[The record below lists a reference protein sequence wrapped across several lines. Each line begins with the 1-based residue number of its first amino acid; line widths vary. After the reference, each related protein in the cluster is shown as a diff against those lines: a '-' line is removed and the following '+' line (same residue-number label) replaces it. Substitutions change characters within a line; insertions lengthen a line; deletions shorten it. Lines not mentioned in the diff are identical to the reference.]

1 MKPIVVS
8 LLAVLPLA
16 AQTVETPVRAVT
28 DPGVVTTRQAI
39 TPAGVQAV
47 FQGRVYGVAFGAD
60 PAEIYVL
67 QASGVYRMDWKA
79 NRVLDRA
86 PLKGAMGLQAI
97 RWDAASR
104 RALAAYAEARGNVRL
119 VAVEGARAV
128 PIAEDLG
135 KNNAGAIATNGKI
148 AAVPLIS
155 QNQLAVVDLAA
166 GKVLGK
172 VKTGKAPFGVVLNRA
187 GTTAWVT
194 NWGGRDPRP
203 GDLTAATGLSPDAD
217 RVVVDARGIASTG
230 TVTRIDLA
238 KMEPAAS
245 IAVELHPTGVALDE
259 ARGRLYVANANS
271 DSVSVIDT
279 AHDRVLRTI
288 SMQPFPTRAA
298 GISPGALALSP
309 DGATLYAACGGI
321 NAVAVVSTVDGRIQG
336 LIPTGWYPNAV
347 DVSAD
352 GRWLAAGTLLGPGSG
367 WQGEPSRRFVHANR
381 GSVSVLPVPDKSQL
395 ASYTTAVAENNHMT
409 LGPAARTPA
418 AKPAAIPARSGDP
431 SLIEHVVYII
441 KENRTYDQ
449 VFGDIESGNGDPRLV
464 MFGEAVT
471 TNQHRLARQF
481 VLLDNFYASG
491 GNSGDGHQWVTQA
504 NETAYCM
511 WPGYQGR
518 SYPFDGT
525 DPIAYAAGGFLWDA
539 ALARRKSVR
548 NYGEYAG
555 RLPDAPSGRLPLL
568 DAWKRGEDFTSRWQ
582 VAAHIDPMNKI
593 LAHNFPPY
601 CLGIP
606 DVARAQIFLTDV
618 KKWVAAG
625 SMPHLAIIHLPS
637 NHTLGA
643 SPGLST
649 PKAMVADNDYALG
662 QIVDSLT
669 KTPFWKKMAI
679 FVVEDD
685 AQNGVD
691 HVDGHRTVALAI
703 SPYVRRGAVDSTFY
717 SHQSMVKTIEL
728 ILGLPTLSIFDL
740 IAYEMRASFHDA
752 PDFTGYDAV
761 MPEQSLWETNPPLKA
776 LRGTARKAAVAS
788 AGMRWDVPDAAPV
801 EKLNRIV
808 WGLVRGWKTPY
819 PAPPRAV
826 FSPLSV
832 GDDDDDE

>member
-1 MKPIVVS
+1 
-8 LLAVLPLA
+8 
-16 AQTVETPVRAVT
+16 
-28 DPGVVTTRQAI
+28 
-39 TPAGVQAV
+39 
-47 FQGRVYGVAFGAD
+47 
-60 PAEIYVL
+60 
-67 QASGVYRMDWKA
+67 
-79 NRVLDRA
+79 
-86 PLKGAMGLQAI
+86 
-97 RWDAASR
+97 
-104 RALAAYAEARGNVRL
+104 
-119 VAVEGARAV
+119 
-128 PIAEDLG
+128 
-135 KNNAGAIATNGKI
+135 
-148 AAVPLIS
+148 
-155 QNQLAVVDLAA
+155 
-166 GKVLGK
+166 
-172 VKTGKAPFGVVLNRA
+172 
-187 GTTAWVT
+187 
-194 NWGGRDPRP
+194 
-203 GDLTAATGLSPDAD
+203 
-217 RVVVDARGIASTG
+217 
-230 TVTRIDLA
+230 
-238 KMEPAAS
+238 
-245 IAVELHPTGVALDE
+245 
-259 ARGRLYVANANS
+259 
-271 DSVSVIDT
+271 
-279 AHDRVLRTI
+279 
-288 SMQPFPTRAA
+288 
-298 GISPGALALSP
+298 
-309 DGATLYAACGGI
+309 
-321 NAVAVVSTVDGRIQG
+321 
-336 LIPTGWYPNAV
+336 
-347 DVSAD
+347 
-352 GRWLAAGTLLGPGSG
+352 
-367 WQGEPSRRFVHANR
+367 
-381 GSVSVLPVPDKSQL
+381 
-395 ASYTTAVAENNHMT
+395 
-409 LGPAARTPA
+409 
-418 AKPAAIPARSGDP
+418 
-431 SLIEHVVYII
+431 
-441 KENRTYDQ
+441 
-449 VFGDIESGNGDPRLV
+449 
-464 MFGEAVT
+464 
-471 TNQHRLARQF
+471 
-481 VLLDNFYASG
+481 
-491 GNSGDGHQWVTQA
+491 
-504 NETAYCM
+504 M

-606 DVARAQIFLTDV
+606 DVARAQIFLADV